1 MSPNPR
7 QSDRGK
13 ALNFHRA
20 ICELVLE
27 ASDADA
33 DEIIRSLGENPAE
46 LEIQAREAWTAALSE
61 NTENVIQ
68 LAAHQSPHHTPEPSA
83 VQRGF
88 SSLMRL
94 LRRRK
99 EMEIPELAI
108 SAQIDPGEL
117 SRIEEEP
124 GYIPTPRT
132 IFQLERFFELPKDTL
147 SRLSGA
153 VTKTSDTIQGELLK
167 FAACSDGMGKLT
179 HEEKKLVNEFVKH
192 LARRK

>member
-1 MSPNPR
+1 MSPDPR
-7 QSDRGK
+7 QSNPGE

-20 ICELVLE
+20 FCELVLE

-68 LAAHQSPHHTPEPSA
+68 LADHQSSTSEPSP

-99 EMEIPELAI
+99 EMEVPELAI
-108 SAQIDPGEL
+108 SAQVDPTEL

-124 GYIPTPRT
+124 GYLPTPRT
-132 IFQLERFFELPKDTL
+132 IFQLERFFDLPKDTL

-153 VTKTSDTIQGELLK
+153 VTKNSDTIQGELLR

>member
-7 QSDRGK
+7 QSTQGG

-27 ASDADA
+27 ADDADA
-33 DEIIRSLGENPAE
+33 DEIIRSLGESPSK

-68 LAAHQSPHHTPEPSA
+68 LSDHRSPKSTPQPSP

-99 EMEIPELAI
+99 EMEIPELALC
-108 SAQIDPGEL
+108 AQIDPAEL

-124 GYIPTPRT
+124 GYLPAPRT
-132 IFQLERFFELPKDTL
+132 IFQLERFFDLPKDTL

-153 VTKTSDTIQGELLK
+153 VTKTSDTIQGELLR
-167 FAACSDGMGKLT
+167 FAACSDGIGKLT
-179 HEEKKLVNEFVKH
+179 KDEKNLLNEFVKH